1 MYMPTIK
8 YYKKLIGGIV
18 KNINLKESAK
28 KLNYDDYRYID
39 TEHGSVRISTRT
51 HIDKDRLFTSIEVS
65 IHNVKAEISLLS
77 FIIDEC
83 EYSKLIWFIRYGIGM
98 VGYKGE
104 FINIIPFKIKVT
116 NLVMQL
122 NAKPPEFNY
131 ITIGEKPDGYEFSV
145 CVDKKCYTKALI
157 DKGTAISFLCNK
169 LNLGYNIN
177 TAYEALR
184 ELYVGD

>member
-28 KLNYDDYRYID
+28 KLNYDDYRFID

-77 FIIDEC
+77 F
-83 EYSKLIWFIRYGIGM
+83 SSM
-98 VGYKGE
+98 NV
-104 FINIIPFKIKVT
+104 NIV
-116 NLVMQL
+116 N
-122 NAKPPEFNY
+122 
-131 ITIGEKPDGYEFSV
+131 
-145 CVDKKCYTKALI
+145 
-157 DKGTAISFLCNK
+157 
-169 LNLGYNIN
+169 
-177 TAYEALR
+177 
-184 ELYVGD
+184 